1 MLNIPKNNKPAYF
14 LKQIYAVPQFS
25 KAFIWPP
32 SILVTDPCF
41 IKKNDSCRGRW
52 DLCSLVSF
60 AQCKSQLRIT
70 ADKLDRLT

>member
-41 IKKNDSCRGRW
+41 MKKIIPIEGAGIHVYAPSCR
-52 DLCSLVSF
+52 LLSTNHSF
-60 AQCKSQLRIT
+60 VLQQIN
-70 ADKLDRLT
+70 